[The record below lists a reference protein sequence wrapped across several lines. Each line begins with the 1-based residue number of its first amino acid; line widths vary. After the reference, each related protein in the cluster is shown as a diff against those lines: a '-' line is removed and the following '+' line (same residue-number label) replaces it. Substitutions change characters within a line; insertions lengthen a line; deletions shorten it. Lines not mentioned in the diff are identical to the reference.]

1 MAASNG
7 EVISIRSSQEVE
19 GEDVAARGAQEEEP
33 PFGGIADPEGE
44 EGVAGAVPQEEL
56 SSSENAALDGMDMDI
71 IDIDAVG
78 LEEAEDKEEGEGEAA
93 AAGDDLIFDDTDEE
107 EASNL
112 KSYLE

>member
-1 MAASNG
+1 M
-7 EVISIRSSQEVE
+7 
-19 GEDVAARGAQEEEP
+19 
-33 PFGGIADPEGE
+33 
-44 EGVAGAVPQEEL
+44 PQEEL

-112 KSYLE
+112 KSYLEWKDKSDITKAFHNNSVFDI